1 MYDAIGIFQNAA
13 EIAAS
18 PFQSAAVKPGDVKYR
33 DTNGD
38 NKITSDDRIIT
49 GHTTPTISYGIN
61 LGASFRSFDFSA
73 FLQGVANIDTYAG
86 LNYATP
92 FNNGAGVTY
101 EWLNN
106 SWSPENTGAKFPRL
120 TTSNGY
126 PDNFKAST
134 LYLQDASYLRLKNI
148 QLGYSLPKTLT
159 DKIKIKRAR
168 IYVNGQN
175 LLTVSNMK
183 IVDPER
189 SIQTANFY
197 QYPSTKIYTM
207 GVNVTF

>member
-1 MYDAIGIFQNAA
+1 M
-13 EIAAS
+13 
-18 PFQSAAVKPGDVKYR
+18 
-33 DTNGD
+33 
-38 NKITSDDRIIT
+38 
-49 GHTTPTISYGIN
+49 
-61 LGASFRSFDFSA
+61 
-73 FLQGVANIDTYAG
+73 
-86 LNYATP
+86 
-92 FNNGAGVTY
+92 
-101 EWLNN
+101 
-106 SWSPENTGAKFPRL
+106 
-120 TTSNGY
+120 
-126 PDNFKAST
+126 
-134 LYLQDASYLRLKNI
+134 YLQDASYLRLKNI